1 MMALK
6 IIEECIACGA
16 CEPECPNSAISEGPD
31 IYVIDPGH
39 CTECYGFYTTQQCA
53 DVCPVESCVHDAD
66 HDETRDDLTAKFH
79 ILYPGKELENT
90 SRWNPPA
97 L

>member
-1 MMALK
+1 MALK
-6 IIEECIACGA
+6 IIDECIGCGA
-16 CEPECPNSAISEGPD
+16 CEPECPNGAITEAVD

-53 DVCPVESCVHDAD
+53 DVCPVESCVQDDA
-66 HDETRDDLTAKFH
+66 HQESRDDLTEKFAL
-79 ILYPGKELENT
+79 LYPGQALAKT
-90 SRWNPPA
+90 DSWNPPA